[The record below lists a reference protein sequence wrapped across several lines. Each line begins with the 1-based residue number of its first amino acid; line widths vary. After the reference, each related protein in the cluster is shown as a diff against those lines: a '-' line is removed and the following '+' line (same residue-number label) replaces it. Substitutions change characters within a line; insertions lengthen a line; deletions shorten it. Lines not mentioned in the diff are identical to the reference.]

1 MSAQASP
8 APAPPDGGVG
18 AAADRNA
25 ALRLTGIHHRY
36 GKTLAVDGLDLKIAE
51 GAAVALVGPDGVGK
65 STLLGLISGAKR
77 IQQGQVEVLGA
88 DLAQRRARNAV
99 QPRIAFMPQGLG
111 RNLYPNLTVAE
122 NIAFFAR
129 LFGENADAKG
139 ARVAPLLDA
148 TGLTPFASRLMRK
161 LSGGMKQKLG
171 LCCALV
177 HDPDLLILD
186 EPTTGVDPLSR
197 RQFWDFV
204 DSIRADRPQLTL
216 LVATSDM
223 EEAAR
228 FQRVVMVDA
237 GRILA
242 DDTPAELLKATGQPN
257 LERAFISLLPE
268 DRRGDGDGAERAAPL
283 AADAPIAIESR
294 GLTRRF
300 GDFVA
305 VDHVSFKIR
314 RGEIF
319 GFLGS
324 NGCGKS
330 TTMKMLT
337 GLLPASEGE
346 ALLFGVPV
354 DPSDI
359 ESRRR
364 VGYMSQAFSLY
375 GELTVRQNLELHARL
390 FSLDREA
397 AAARIAK
404 LVADFDLADHLDDLA
419 DGLPLGVRQRL
430 SLAVA
435 ILHDPELLILDE
447 PTSGVDPVARD
458 NFWDHLQRLSRE
470 EGVTIFV
477 STHFMGEAERCD
489 RISFMHAGRVIATG
503 APQELREAKQAAT
516 LEEAFIAYMEM
527 GGREAQ
533 TDARLPPPKPDG
545 KRRGQFSWAR
555 LGAYAWRETLELKRD
570 PVRLAFALLGTA
582 LLMIIFGYGITLDV
596 DKLRFAVLDRDQ
608 TAESRAYIDGFAHST
623 YFVVERPV
631 TSPEDLDR
639 RLKANDIA
647 FAIELPPKFGAD
659 LRSGRKTEV
668 LVTIDGA
675 MPFRGETIQGYVQQV
690 HSQFLQQAAQE
701 AGSSVSSAASLEMR
715 YRYNQ
720 SFRSID
726 AMVPA
731 VIALMLIFIPAILTA
746 LGVVTEKELG
756 SITNLYVT
764 PVTKLEF
771 LLGKQAPY
779 VVVAVF
785 NFFVMVALA
794 LLLFGVPLKG
804 SFLGLLLGAFAYVLA
819 TTAIGLVSSTLTNTQ
834 VAALFGTAIGT
845 MMPATQFSG
854 LLQPVA
860 TLEGMAWVVG
870 TFFPTTYF
878 MRISVGAF
886 TKGLGFAE
894 LVPFILA
901 TAAFWPALLLLAHL
915 ILRKQER

>member
-1 MSAQASP
+1 
-8 APAPPDGGVG
+8 
-18 AAADRNA
+18 
-25 ALRLTGIHHRY
+25 
-36 GKTLAVDGLDLKIAE
+36 
-51 GAAVALVGPDGVGK
+51 
-65 STLLGLISGAKR
+65 
-77 IQQGQVEVLGA
+77 
-88 DLAQRRARNAV
+88 
-99 QPRIAFMPQGLG
+99 
-111 RNLYPNLTVAE
+111 
-122 NIAFFAR
+122 
-129 LFGENADAKG
+129 
-139 ARVAPLLDA
+139 
-148 TGLTPFASRLMRK
+148 MRGWIF
-161 LSGGMKQKLG
+161 S
-171 LCCALV
+171 
-177 HDPDLLILD
+177 
-186 EPTTGVDPLSR
+186 
-197 RQFWDFV
+197 
-204 DSIRADRPQLTL
+204 
-216 LVATSDM
+216 
-223 EEAAR
+223 
-228 FQRVVMVDA
+228 
-237 GRILA
+237 
-242 DDTPAELLKATGQPN
+242 
-257 LERAFISLLPE
+257 
-268 DRRGDGDGAERAAPL
+268 RAAPI
-283 AADAPIAIESR
+283 ADDAPIAIESR

-300 GDFVA
+300 GEFVA

-354 DPSDI
+354 DPTDI
-359 ESRRR
+359 ETRRR

-390 FSLDREA
+390 FSLDEVA
-397 AAARIAK
+397 AGERIAK
-404 LVADFDLADHLDDLA
+404 LVADFDLAGHLDALS

-458 NFWDHLQRLSRE
+458 GFWDHLQRLSRQ

-503 APQELREAKQAAT
+503 TPEALKAEQGKAT

-527 GGREAQ
+527 GGREAE
-533 TDARLPPPKPDG
+533 TSARLPPPAAVKP
-545 KRRGQFSWAR
+545 RRAAFSLTR
-555 LGAYAWRETLELKRD
+555 FGAYAWRETLELKRD

-582 LLMIIFGYGITLDV
+582 LLMVIFGYGITLDV

-608 TAESRAYIDGFAHST
+608 SAESRAYVDGFAHST
-623 YFVVERPV
+623 YFVAEPAL
-631 TSPEDLDR
+631 LDPQDQER

-647 FAIELPPKFGAD
+647 FAIELPPHFGAD
-659 LRSGRKTEV
+659 LRSGRPTEV
-668 LVTIDGA
+668 QVTIDGA
-675 MPFRGETIQGYVQQV
+675 MPFRAETIQGYVQQV
-690 HSQFLQQAAQE
+690 HLQFLEQLAQA
-701 AGSSVSSAASLEMR
+701 AGSSIATAASLEMR

-720 SFRSID
+720 SFRSVD

-731 VIALMLIFIPAILTA
+731 NIALMLIFIPAILTA

-779 VVVAVF
+779 VAVAFF
-785 NFFVMVALA
+785 NFFVLVAMA
-794 LLLFGVPLKG
+794 LFLFGVPLKG
-804 SFLGLLLGAFAYVLA
+804 SFLGLMLGALAYVLA

-845 MMPATQFSG
+845 MMPASQFSG

-860 TLEGMAWVVG
+860 TLEGSAYVVG
-870 TFFPTTYF
+870 TLFPTTYF

-886 TKGLGFAE
+886 TKGLGLLE

-901 TAAFWPALLLLAHL
+901 TAAFWPVLLLIAHT
-915 ILRKQER
+915 ILRKQET